1 MKNTALARKSLER
14 DLATYTSAAELS
26 ELDAILARYSEAD
39 SAEVRSI
46 LAGRR
51 SGPAAAPVRAL

>member
-1 MKNTALARKSLER
+1 MKNSALARRSLER

-26 ELDAILARYSEAD
+26 ELDAILARHSEAD

-51 SGPAAAPVRAL
+51 SRWTPR